1 MSYIYNT
8 LSWAHRVPY
17 KVETVEIVKS
27 PERMK
32 KKQQKKSP
40 WKIPSPQKTAEKIM
54 KNNHKKSEEL
64 HFLKN
69 AKRNMRKNKQITAKK
84 EKWKPQSKKT
94 TTRIVHPKKNK
105 PPTIWQKKQHNNYV
119 WAFFRVTSSFV
130 TRNILLLHHIPS
142 ESKKQQQEKKK
153 NFWKWNSW
161 KPDRDW

>member
-54 KNNHKKSEEL
+54 KNNHKKTEEL

-69 AKRNMRKNKQITAKK
+69 AKRNMRKNKQQQKRKMKTTV
-84 EKWKPQSKKT
+84 EKNNNNPNSASKK
-94 TTRIVHPKKNK
+94 K
-105 PPTIWQKKQHNNYV
+105 
-119 WAFFRVTSSFV
+119 
-130 TRNILLLHHIPS
+130 
-142 ESKKQQQEKKK
+142 
-153 NFWKWNSW
+153 
-161 KPDRDW
+161 